1 MGVVQNCKPRK
12 EVLQGDLQDAIFA
25 ADFGYVVEGVAP
37 AVYQDA
43 AEFFRNTHPAAA
55 LCEVTRLI
63 FERLSKSGEAGL
75 TLRLSTGFGGGKTHT
90 LIALWHLARN
100 IGEVT
105 LGTDLLPAAGRPKA
119 VRVVGFDGEKAGT
132 DVCMRHPELI
142 THSLWG
148 EIAYQLGGPE
158 AYSKVTAVDDPEKAP
173 DAALIRDI
181 FPKDAPVLILLDEL
195 VKYIAKLSPHAQTVF
210 RSVIGTIV
218 SEVNRRAQTVMV
230 ITDPADQSAYAEQS
244 AELRKA
250 MEEVNKLDD
259 ELDRKTS
266 HFDPIGEETAKVVAR
281 RLFDSVDRAAAE
293 RASADYLS
301 AYQRIAK
308 ERPDLL
314 PADAVEKAKKIVEC
328 YPFHPRL
335 LETARDRL
343 GAIEDFQKSRGTL
356 RLFARIIRDIWE
368 NKTNIDIIT
377 AGEINWSNDR
387 LQADLLDRIGR
398 SRFRAAVDADVK
410 NHAGRLDETAETD
423 VHRRVASALLL
434 ESLELSPNSGM
445 DAREVTLATARLSDV
460 GHEPADALST
470 LAGACWHTYPDDSHT
485 RYQFRYEANVNKQIE
500 ERAEKVPLEDARS
513 DARTMI
519 QSYFSGH
526 AFKLR
531 AFPSSAQ
538 DVPDTA
544 ELKLVLCDDEALA
557 QEICNYE
564 DTSNP
569 ESKTPRAFR
578 NAILAVAPAPELLA
592 SAVHMLRR
600 WKAAQLILKENQRNK
615 LLKEQLEGQD
625 GIIPTLQRQARFG
638 VCRAYSRVV
647 FNGRPAKTLEEK
659 YLVSDVNALAAVNG
673 QQQLKQFLDDQK
685 LIYQALDVLDVDL
698 LCDALIS
705 GATPS
710 VEHPGAVT
718 ASSVHERALA
728 SPRLKLLVNEAPVR
742 DAILRAVR
750 QGKIAVRL
758 PDGTVY
764 DSEGCVKGPPGSRT
778 RTGGPTLST
787 LKLERDVLLAP
798 MDAPCVAEWIKT
810 DSPSVNL
817 TIAEAAAIKLTT
829 DDAVKAA
836 IGGSQIDAVS
846 EDGEQ
851 KVVNNERLRNWTPGP
866 VEQDVV
872 GTWEEAISLAARRP
886 LKRLTLRV
894 TTPDAARTLATLAPP
909 LGAQR
914 VGITVSAN
922 GEARDGGQINFMA
935 NGLKLGHALNPVDIA
950 AKLVRAMG
958 DDQSFDAQLD
968 LDFGDRGLAGAAP
981 RLEQAQGDA
990 PEGLGITAEF
1000 GSEEPK

>member
-1 MGVVQNCKPRK
+1 MGVIQNCKPRK
-12 EVLQGDLQDAIFA
+12 DVLQGDLQDAIFA
-25 ADFGYVVEGVAP
+25 ADFGHVVEGAAP

-43 AEFFRNTHPAAA
+43 AEFFRNTHPAGA
-55 LCEVTRLI
+55 LCEVIRLI
-63 FERLSKSGEAGL
+63 FERLSNPEEAGK
-75 TLRLSTGFGGGKTHT
+75 TVRLSTGFGGGKTHA
-90 LIALWHLARN
+90 LIAFWHLARN

-105 LGTDLLPAAGRPKA
+105 LGTDLLPAAGRPKS
-119 VRVVGFDGEKAGT
+119 VTVVGFDGEKAGT

-158 AYSKVTAVDDPEKAP
+158 GYSKVTAVDDPEKAP
-173 DAALIRDI
+173 DAALIRDL
-181 FPKDAPVLILLDEL
+181 FPKDTPVLILLDEL
-195 VKYIAKLSPHAQTVF
+195 VKYIAKLSPRAQTVF

-218 SEVNRRAQTVMV
+218 SEVIRRPQTVMV
-230 ITDPADQSAYAEQS
+230 ITDPGDQPAYADQSE
-244 AELRKA
+244 ELRNA
-250 MEEVNKLDD
+250 MKEAGKLDD

-293 RASADYLS
+293 RASADYLN
-301 AYQRIAK
+301 AYQRIAR

-314 PADAVEKAKKIVEC
+314 PLGALDYAKKIVEC

-343 GAIEDFQKSRGTL
+343 GAIDDFQKSRGTL

-368 NKTNIDIIT
+368 RKADVDLIT

-387 LQADLLDRIGR
+387 LRADLLDRIGR
-398 SRFRAAVDADVK
+398 AGFKAAVEADVE
-410 NHAGRLDETAETD
+410 NHAGRLDEAAETD

-434 ESLELSPNSGM
+434 ESLDLTPNSGM
-445 DAREVTLATARLSDV
+445 DAREVTLATARLTDV
-460 GHEPADALST
+460 GHEPADALSS

-485 RYQFRYEANVNKQIE
+485 RYQFRYEPNVNKQIE
-500 ERAEKVPLEDARS
+500 ERAETVPLEDARS
-513 DARTMI
+513 DARTI
-519 QSYFSGH
+519 LQSYFSGQT
-526 AFKLR
+526 FKLR
-531 AFPSSAQ
+531 PFPSSAQ
-538 DVPDTA
+538 DVSDTA
-544 ELKLVLCDDEALA
+544 ELKLVLSDDQALA
-557 QEICNYE
+557 QEVCSYE

-569 ESKTPRAFR
+569 EAKTPRAFR
-578 NAILAVAPAPELLA
+578 NAILAVVPVPELFA

-600 WKAAQLILKENQRNK
+600 WKAAQLILRENQRHK

-625 GIIPTLQRQARFG
+625 GIPALQRQARFG

-647 FNGRPAKTLEEK
+647 FSGRPAKTLEEK

-673 QQQLKQFLDDQK
+673 QHQLKQFLDDQK
-685 LIYQALDVLDVDL
+685 LIYQAGDALDIDL
-698 LCDALIS
+698 LCDALLS

-742 DAILRAVR
+742 DAILRAVK
-750 QGKIAVRL
+750 QGRLAVRL
-758 PDGTVY
+758 PDGTIY
-764 DSEGCVKGPPGSRT
+764 DSEGCVRGPSGSRT

-798 MDAPCVAEWIKT
+798 MDAPCVAEWIRT
-810 DSPSVNL
+810 DSPSENL

-829 DDAVKAA
+829 EDAVKAA
-836 IGGSQIDAVS
+836 IDGGQIDAVS
-846 EDGEQ
+846 EGGER
-851 KVVNNERLRNWTPGP
+851 KVVNNERLRKWTAVPP
-866 VEQDVV
+866 ERDIV

-886 LKRLTLRV
+886 LRRLALAV
-894 TTPDAARTLATLAPP
+894 TTPDAARTLSALAPP

-914 VGITVSAN
+914 ANLTVSAY
-922 GEARDGGQINFMA
+922 GEARDGGQINFIA
-935 NGLKLGHALNPVDIA
+935 SGLKLGHSVNPVEIA
-950 AKLVRAMG
+950 NRLLKAMG
-958 DDQSFDAQLD
+958 DDQSFEAQLD
-968 LDFGDRGLAGAAP
+968 LDFGDRGLPEAAA
-981 RLEQAQGDA
+981 RLEQAQGGA
-990 PEGLGITAEF
+990 PEGLSITAEF